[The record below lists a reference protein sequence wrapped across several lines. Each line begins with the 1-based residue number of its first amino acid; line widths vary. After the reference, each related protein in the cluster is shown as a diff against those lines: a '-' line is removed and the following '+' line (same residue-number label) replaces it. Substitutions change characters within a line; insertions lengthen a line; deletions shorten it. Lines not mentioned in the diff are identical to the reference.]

1 LNQRQFIGQAI
12 DGRVF
17 AVLKTVE
24 DIGIGGKRKMAQYL
38 RQVGRADFAGS
49 TRAVR
54 KGS

>member
-1 LNQRQFIGQAI
+1 LVGQAI

-17 AVLKTVE
+17 TVLEAVQQA
-24 DIGIGGKRKMAQYL
+24 GIGREGQVAQDL

-54 KGS
+54 EGG